1 MATAKD
7 KRRYP
12 RTAREVALAL
22 ILRPRI
28 PGSPEGSRG
37 LHVSTRDISLA
48 GISVLLPEPIRP
60 DTDVELSLVLSEDDD
75 RLCHLHGTVAWC
87 GHTDG
92 QLLAGIALDLARADG
107 GRWARSFSE
116 SSS

>member
-12 RTAREVALAL
+12 RTAHAVTLSL
-22 ILRPRI
+22 ILRPRV
-28 PGSPEGSRG
+28 PGSAEASRG
-37 LHVSTRDISLA
+37 LHVSTHDISLA

-87 GHTDG
+87 GHSDG
-92 QLLAGIALDLARADG
+92 QLLAGIALDLERGDGRA
-107 GRWARSFSE
+107 WASSFSE